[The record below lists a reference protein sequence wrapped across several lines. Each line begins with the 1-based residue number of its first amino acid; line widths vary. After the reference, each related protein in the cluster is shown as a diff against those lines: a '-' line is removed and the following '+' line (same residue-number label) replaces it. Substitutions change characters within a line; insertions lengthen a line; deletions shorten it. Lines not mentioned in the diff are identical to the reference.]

1 MIKPNRAM
9 FYAMLAGFFSV
20 WQKKTMQLLN
30 FAFSAGPIFSHSAR
44 LSFRQAI

>member
-20 WQKKTMQLLN
+20 WQKKNNATLEFCVLSRAH
-30 FAFSAGPIFSHSAR
+30 FLAFSPAEF
-44 LSFRQAI
+44 